1 MSSGKI
7 FNGQTSERSKQK
19 HCNTS
24 IKRRDIT
31 DEESL
36 CLYINISL
44 KFNTVSI

>member
-24 IKRRDIT
+24 IKRRDII
-31 DEESL
+31 DEHP
-36 CLYINISL
+36 L
-44 KFNTVSI
+44 KGEILQMRKVCVCT